1 MRWMNRARRTSLVIT
16 GAAMMS
22 GCASTDQGQRDVI
35 PGQCFTGRMERVA
48 VAELVSVFRAN
59 HISLRNDHECV
70 SPPILAEASNG
81 SGVSVKRGESITARE
96 GDVICTIQPDSTG
109 VVVTRTHYRGDQM
122 TWLSALNVLC
132 AVFPSDDVHAA
143 RQIGNAE
150 RALHQLVLRH
160 ER

>member
-1 MRWMNRARRTSLVIT
+1 MKPVT
-16 GAAMMS
+16 
-22 GCASTDQGQRDVI
+22 
-35 PGQCFTGRMERVA
+35 VA
-48 VAELVSVFRAN
+48 DLVSAFRAN

-70 SPPILAEASNG
+70 SPPILAQASNG
-81 SGVSVKRGESITARE
+81 GGVSVKRGAMISARE

-122 TWLSALNVLC
+122 TWLSALNVVC

>member
-1 MRWMNRARRTSLVIT
+1 MKPVT
-16 GAAMMS
+16 
-22 GCASTDQGQRDVI
+22 
-35 PGQCFTGRMERVA
+35 VA
-48 VAELVSVFRAN
+48 DLVSAFRAN

-81 SGVSVKRGESITARE
+81 GGVSVKRGAMISARE

-122 TWLSALNVLC
+122 TWLSALNVVC

>member
-1 MRWMNRARRTSLVIT
+1 
-16 GAAMMS
+16 
-22 GCASTDQGQRDVI
+22 
-35 PGQCFTGRMERVA
+35 VA

-59 HISLRNDHECV
+59 HISLRNDRQCV

-81 SGVSVKRGESITARE
+81 SGVSVKRGERITARE
-96 GDVICTIQPDSTG
+96 GDVICTIQPDSKG
-109 VVVTRTHYRGDQM
+109 KRVRRTHYSGDQM
-122 TWLSALNVLC
+122 TWLNALNVLC
-132 AVFPSDDVHAA
+132 AVFPSDGVHAA

>member
-1 MRWMNRARRTSLVIT
+1 
-16 GAAMMS
+16 
-22 GCASTDQGQRDVI
+22 
-35 PGQCFTGRMERVA
+35 MEPVA

-70 SPPILAEASNG
+70 SPPILAETSNG
-81 SGVSVKRGESITARE
+81 SGVSVERGERITARE
-96 GDVICTIQPDSTG
+96 GDVVCTIQPGSKG
-109 VVVTRTHYRGDQM
+109 KRVRRRHYSGDPM
-122 TWLSALNVLC
+122 TWLDALNVVC
-132 AVFPSDDVHAA
+132 AVFPSDDAHAA